1 MFKQVKI
8 LKMQLLVSIVANMDG
23 TTSEDMDAQREK
35 KLDEDKRLIDETNQ
49 KMEENAT
56 YHIKSAYYK
65 EGKNYWLGYRA
76 SKMDVAG
83 VISYFYRDSNKT
95 PYADAYD
102 YKNSYKS
109 LNYTTSSDRLVAL
122 AKKYYKSGAVDEDI
136 TYGSTFYLN

>member
-1 MFKQVKI
+1 MMKVVRNSITKI
-8 LKMQLLVSIVANMDG
+8 A
-23 TTSEDMDAQREK
+23 EK
-35 KLDEDKRLIDETNQ
+35 KHMQIVLDLCMSLKNPKNILNHIK

-122 AKKYYKSGAVDEDI
+122 QKNIIKVELLMKILHMEAHFI
-136 TYGSTFYLN
+136 

>member
-1 MFKQVKI
+1 MQIVLDLCMSLKNPKNI
-8 LKMQLLVSIVANMDG
+8 LNHIK
-23 TTSEDMDAQREK
+23 
-35 KLDEDKRLIDETNQ
+35 

-109 LNYTTSSDRLVAL
+109 LNYTASSDRLVAL